1 MTLYNHKGERMTP
14 EDITGENFNGSHANS
29 VIAATD
35 MDGTMFK
42 NDLGPLVFLEKLSD
56 PTFWELEPSEF
67 TKILLP
73 KKYREL
79 LGKGAEGNFSEL
91 DPLLCSVALDLAQDI
106 TSLYDLIHNVIG
118 KNGGKNHQPPIREF
132 ARKMMELDRIFVRI
146 DQILS
151 KHLNGEILMRT
162 RFFAGKQP
170 HIISQMTRKVMQ
182 RTVTAVDRYL
192 NLEIREEHRELAG
205 QVVTDAM
212 IEEIHDGE
220 PSPYQRIDRLVK
232 PVKDILNFT
241 RHAIYEAGIPAIVA
255 TGNLKAIAK
264 IAINESEYSF
274 MDEQRFR
281 RRVKSGQERPPLV
294 VGTWLRGEK
303 DGTLHPRVK
312 GKPILGE
319 RKKTAVKEFAE
330 ERRKKVGI
338 AIGDSPTTDG
348 PMLLWALRQG
358 GIAIAVGQD
367 IEAIRK
373 KFHDVLKQAR
383 GLQEKIYF
391 SDGNG

>member
-1 MTLYNHKGERMTP
+1 MALYNYKGEYVVA
-14 EDITGENFNGSHANS
+14 EEITGEHLNGSQNRTI
-29 VIAATD
+29 IAATD

-56 PTFWELEPSEF
+56 PGFWELEPNEF
-67 TKILLP
+67 SKILLP

-79 LGKGAEGNFSEL
+79 LDHGAQGASRDL
-91 DPLLCSVALDLAQDI
+91 HPLLCGVALALARDI
-106 TSLYDLIHNVIG
+106 TNLYDLIHNVIG
-118 KNGGKNHQPPIREF
+118 KNGGKNHQPLIREF
-132 ARKMMELDRIFVRI
+132 ARKMMEFDRIFVRI
-146 DQILS
+146 DQTLS

-170 HIISQMTRKVMQ
+170 HIIGQMTKKVMQ

-192 NLEIREEHRELAG
+192 HLDIREEHRVLAG
-205 QVVTDAM
+205 QIVTDEM
-212 IEEIHDGE
+212 IDEIHDGE
-220 PSPYQRIDRLVK
+220 PSPYQRIDRVVK
-232 PVKDILNFT
+232 PVKDTLKFI
-241 RHAIYEAGIPAIVA
+241 RHAILEAGIPVIVA

-264 IAINESEYSF
+264 TAISESDYDF

-281 RRVKSGQERPPLV
+281 RKVKPGQEKPPLV

-319 RKKTAVKEFAE
+319 RKKTAVREFAV
-330 ERRKKVGI
+330 ERRKKLGI

-348 PMLLWALRQG
+348 PMLLWALRQE
-358 GIAIAVGQD
+358 GIAIAVGKD
-367 IEAIRK
+367 IESTRK
-373 KFHDVLKQAR
+373 KFHDVFRQAK
-383 GLQEKIYF
+383 GMQERIYF

>member
-1 MTLYNHKGERMTP
+1 MALYNHKGERMTP
-14 EDITGENFNGSHANS
+14 EDITGENFNGSHGNS

-35 MDGTMFK
+35 MDGTMFR

-56 PTFWELEPSEF
+56 PTFWELEPNEF
-67 TKILLP
+67 SKILLP

-79 LGKGAEGNFSEL
+79 LEHGARGFSKDL
-91 DPLLCSVALDLAQDI
+91 DPLLCGVTLALARDI
-106 TSLYDLIHNVIG
+106 TNLYDFIHNVIG
-118 KNGGKNHQPPIREF
+118 KNGGKNHQPLIREF

-146 DQILS
+146 DQALS

-170 HIISQMTRKVMQ
+170 HIIGQLAKRVMQ

-205 QVVTDAM
+205 QIVTDEM
-212 IEEIHDGE
+212 INEANDGE
-220 PSPYQRIDRLVK
+220 PSPYERIDRVVK

-241 RHAIYEAGIPAIVA
+241 RHAIDEAGIPVIVA

-264 IAINESEYSF
+264 TAISESDYSF

-319 RKKTAVKEFAE
+319 RKKNAVREFAG

-367 IEAIRK
+367 IESVRK
-373 KFHDVLKQAR
+373 KFHGVFSQAK